1 MPRACVVCPAP
12 GALGHRKVSSACCK
26 SGDAPESPPRPRQR
40 RERRGRHGHS
50 PPPAPPGA
58 ARHPWCPGCH
68 DRPVRNRGPLLRHGL
83 GIAGRLHLRAAM
95 LDAASVSQSVSS
107 HRQVRDDVWL
117 SYLVLGGRGVFR
129 VTSKVVLGSDE
140 VFVGGG

>member
-1 MPRACVVCPAP
+1 MPRACVVFPAP

-26 SGDAPESPPRPRQR
+26 SGAAPESPPRPHQR
-40 RERRGRHGHS
+40 KERRGHHGRS
-50 PPPAPPGA
+50 PPPAPPGCND
-58 ARHPWCPGCH
+58 W
-68 DRPVRNRGPLLRHGL
+68 PVRYRGPRLRHGP

-95 LDAASVSQSVSS
+95 LDAASASRSVSS

-140 VFVGGG
+140 VFVGGV